1 MNGFI
6 KGLQF
11 TIDKSK
17 YWVARLW
24 KILLQTVRWSLLDEL
39 NASIKR
45 QSKFND
51 RGISTNWQP
60 KSYS

>member
-11 TIDKSK
+11 TIDKSN

-39 NASIKR
+39 NTSIKR

-51 RGISTNWQP
+51 REISTNWQP